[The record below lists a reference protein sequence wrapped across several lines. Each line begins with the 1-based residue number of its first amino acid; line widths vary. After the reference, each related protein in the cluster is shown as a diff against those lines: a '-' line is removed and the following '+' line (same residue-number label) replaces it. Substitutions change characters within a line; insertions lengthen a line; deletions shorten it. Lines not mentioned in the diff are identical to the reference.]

1 MAQTV
6 INTAATTANTSTTQT
21 ISAGVSATFAIYAA
35 SGAIDAGQRAVLYYD
50 TPGGNVPIPGGALG
64 IHNPIVQVAGP
75 AQVICVKD
83 PATASFGVLIET

>member
-21 ISAGVSATFAIYAA
+21 VASGAAVTFAIYAA
-35 SGAIDAGQRAVLYYD
+35 SGSIDAEQRAVLYYD
-50 TPGGNVPIPGGALG
+50 TPGGNVPIPGGSLS